1 MEESREIIK
10 ESTKKPARRKYI
22 ITIVCFVLLV
32 IGTFAAAIIRW
43 EQKSDQESEK
53 IIRQIVA
60 EQLNKDSNELTE
72 KDFAKITFLTLREQ
86 ELSDI
91 KVLKKFTNLK
101 QLYLLNIKYPANN
114 IPKWM
119 SYLGKIGII
128 NLSKRFSIN
137 LGPLKKLTNLQTLWI
152 TDSQVSNFK
161 SLKGLTKLQDLS
173 LYGTD
178 ISDCEPIKRL
188 TKLRELC
195 LEWTQVSD
203 LKPLKELTKL
213 QILKLRYTLVSDLE
227 PLKELKSLNS
237 LYISDYSDIRKF
249 PPNLI
254 NSLNNSLIKT
264 NPTKFRNINKFQ
276 NININDEQIEELK
289 KALPGVDIIRES
301 PFTLMGSYI

>member
-1 MEESREIIK
+1 MDESSEIIK
-10 ESTKKPARRKYI
+10 ESSKKPARRKYI
-22 ITIVCFVLLV
+22 IAAVFIVMLV
-32 IGTFAAAIIRW
+32 TGTFAAAIIRW
-43 EQKSDQESEK
+43 EQKSGQESEK

-60 EQLNKDSNELTE
+60 EALNKDPNELTDE
-72 KDFAKITFLTLREQ
+72 DFAKITFLTLREQ

-91 KVLKKFTNLK
+91 KLLKKFINVK
-101 QLYLLNIKYPANN
+101 QLYLMNIKYPANN

-128 NLSKRFSIN
+128 NLSKRFSID

-152 TDSQVSNFK
+152 TDSQVSNYK
-161 SLKGLTKLQDLS
+161 SLKGLTNLQDLS
-173 LYGTD
+173 LYNTD

-195 LEWTQVSD
+195 LDWTQVSD
-203 LKPLKELTKL
+203 LKPLKELANL
-213 QILKLRYTLVSDLE
+213 QILAFRYTLISDLE
-227 PLKELKSLNS
+227 PIKKLKSLNS
-237 LYISDYSDIRKF
+237 LYISDYSDMRKF
-249 PPNLI
+249 PPNFI

-264 NPTKFRNINKFQ
+264 NPTKFQ

-301 PFTLMGSYI
+301 PFTLSGSYI